1 MVIVVGMSN
10 EFSFLHFG
18 WPKYVGLQ
26 NLVQH
31 NDLLYGSGNAPTGG
45 VALPFILVQVKLFD
59 NILSLIFIV
68 SVIQKLMLIITRQH
82 FFLFCSPFCFLLKK
96 MGTIV

>member
-68 SVIQKLMLIITRQH
+68 SVIQKLMLIITRSI
-82 FFLFCSPFCFLLKK
+82 FSFSAVPFAFY
-96 MGTIV
+96 

>member
-31 NDLLYGSGNAPTGG
+31 NELLYGSGNAPTGS

-59 NILSLIFIV
+59 NILALIFGWWIFIV
-68 SVIQKLMLIITRQH
+68 SIIQKLMLIITRSI
-82 FFLFCSPFCFLLKK
+82 FSFSAVPFAFY
-96 MGTIV
+96 